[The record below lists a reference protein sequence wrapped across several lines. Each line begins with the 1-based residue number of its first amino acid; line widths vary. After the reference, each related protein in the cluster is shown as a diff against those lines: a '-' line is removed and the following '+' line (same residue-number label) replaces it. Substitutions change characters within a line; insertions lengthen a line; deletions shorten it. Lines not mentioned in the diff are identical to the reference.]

1 MRDKNIILAVTGSIA
16 AYKAAMLT
24 RLFIKE
30 GCAVQILMTP
40 AAKEFVSPLTFSTL
54 SKRRVL
60 SDIIAEDEWNSH
72 VELGLWAD
80 AMIIAPATANTLS
93 KCASGQSDS
102 LIVAT
107 YLSARCPVFFAPA
120 MDLDMWHHASVKEN
134 LVSLANHGDQLIP
147 VGHGEL
153 ASGLTGEGRMA
164 EPSEIVRFVK
174 DYFDQRA
181 PLKGKKAVVT
191 AGPTHEAID
200 PVRFIGNRSTGTMG
214 IAIAD
219 TLAGLGAEVDL
230 VLGPTHRSPD
240 SKCKVIRVESAY
252 EMYES
257 TMLSFKKADIAVLA
271 AAVADFTPQTA
282 AKSKIKKNDGPTNIE
297 LDRTADI
304 AFELSKIKTA
314 DQFVVGF
321 ALETDSEFDN
331 AVKKLKRKKFD
342 FIVLNSLNDEGAG
355 FGPDTNKVKFIFP
368 DNSVKDFELKSKR
381 EVAADIVNE
390 IVNRIN
396 QKQ

>member
-1 MRDKNIILAVTGSIA
+1 MRDKNIILSVTGSIA

-30 GCAVQILMTP
+30 GCNVQILMTP

-60 SDIIAEDEWNSH
+60 SDIIDEDEWNSH
-72 VELGLWAD
+72 VDLGLWAD

-93 KCASGQSDS
+93 KCANGQSDS
-102 LIVAT
+102 LIVAS

-120 MDLDMWHHASVKEN
+120 MDLDMWQHASTKEN
-134 LVSLANHGDQLIP
+134 LEKLASHGDQLIP

-153 ASGLTGEGRMA
+153 ASGLTGDGRMA
-164 EPSEIVRFVK
+164 EPADIIAFVK

-181 PLKGKKAVVT
+181 PLRGKKAVVT
-191 AGPTHEAID
+191 AGPTHEAVD
-200 PVRFIGNRSTGTMG
+200 PVRFIGNKSTGTMG

-219 TLAGLGAEVDL
+219 ALADMGAEVDL
-230 VLGPTHRSPD
+230 ILGPTHRGPV
-240 SKCKVIRVESAY
+240 SKCHVIRVESAND
-252 EMYES
+252 MYNS
-257 TMLSFKKADIAVLA
+257 TLSSFEKADIAVLA
-271 AAVADFTPQTA
+271 AAVADFTPQQTSA
-282 AKSKIKKNDGPTNIE
+282 SKIKKSEGPMRIE
-297 LDRTADI
+297 LERTKDI
-304 AFELSKIKTA
+304 AFELSKIKRA

-321 ALETDSEFDN
+321 ALETDSEFEN
-331 AVKKLKRKKFD
+331 AIKKLERKKFD

-368 DNSVKDFELKSKR
+368 DNSSKDFKLKSKR
-381 EVAADIVNE
+381 EVADDIVKE
-390 IVNRIN
+390 IVNQVN
-396 QKQ
+396 